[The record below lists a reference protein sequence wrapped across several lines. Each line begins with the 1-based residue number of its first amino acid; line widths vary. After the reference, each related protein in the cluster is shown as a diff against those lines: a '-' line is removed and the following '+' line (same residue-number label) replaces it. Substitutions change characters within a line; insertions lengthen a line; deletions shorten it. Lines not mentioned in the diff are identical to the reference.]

1 MLSFSCVTILSVT
14 EFWQSCEAL
23 TPSWLQLAPN
33 TACGH
38 NMSICLGENWVKA
51 GWEWA
56 LGHYGA
62 LQYLTVWFGSL
73 ASVKVTVNY
82 NVHRVH
88 SVLCNV
94 QCILQYLLH
103 YGVQ

>member
-1 MLSFSCVTILSVT
+1 MILVGN
-14 EFWQSCEAL
+14 
-23 TPSWLQLAPN
+23 LQVELDFRVLAP
-33 TACGH
+33 TSICGH
-38 NMSICLGENWVKA
+38 NMSVSLGESWVEA
-51 GWEWA
+51 EWEWA

-73 ASVKVTVNY
+73 ASVKVA
-82 NVHRVH
+82 VHRVH
-88 SVLCNV
+88 NVLCNV